1 MNVLFEHIF
10 FTPEFDGGTN
20 IKTNGMTK
28 HSITNQFLT
37 SRLVKFDLKFLQSLC
52 MQTM

>member
-1 MNVLFEHIF
+1 MNVLFKHTF
-10 FTPEFDGGTN
+10 FTAEFDGGTD

-28 HSITNQFLT
+28 YSITNQFLT
-37 SRLVKFDLKFLQSLC
+37 SKLVKFDLKVSQSVC